1 MGEAPGA
8 LAGKRVVVTRAAEQC
23 VELCRELEARGSK
36 VIVMP
41 LVTFGPPED
50 FAPLDGAL
58 CDLAQ
63 FDWIFLTSQNAV
75 RALAERCETLGRTL
89 AEAAGPARIA
99 VVGPATEQAAVKAG
113 LKVSHVAA
121 AQHGVGLAE
130 ELSREVQGARV
141 LLPRSDRA
149 NPTLPET
156 LRRLGARVTE
166 VTAYKTLAAE
176 GGEREKRRELEN
188 GAADAILFFSPSAVH
203 NLQDLLGTAR
213 MRELGGRM
221 VYGAI
226 GPVTAA
232 ALREGGIED
241 AVVAKDA
248 SVAGVVAA
256 LAGYWEA
263 KSRAGAKRE

>member
-1 MGEAPGA
+1 MGEAAGA

-23 VELCRELEARGSK
+23 AELRRELEARGSK

-50 FAPLDGAL
+50 FAPLDAAL
-58 CDLAQ
+58 GELAR

-75 RALAERCETLGRTL
+75 RALAERCETLGRRL
-89 AEAAGPARIA
+89 AEATGPARIA

-113 LKVSHVAA
+113 LKVSRVAA
-121 AQHGVGLAE
+121 AQHGVGLAK
-130 ELSREVQGARV
+130 ELSHEVQGARV

-149 NPTLPET
+149 NPALPEM
-156 LRRLGARVTE
+156 LRRLGAQVTE
-166 VTAYKTLAAE
+166 VTAYRTLATA
-176 GGEREKRRELEN
+176 GVEREKRRELES
-188 GAADAILFFSPSAVH
+188 GAVDAILLFSPSAVH
-203 NLQDLLGTAR
+203 HLQELLGAAR
-213 MRELGGRM
+213 MRELEGRV

-232 ALREGGIED
+232 ALREGGIEN
-241 AVVAKDA
+241 AVVAQEA
-248 SVAGVVAA
+248 SAAGIVAA

-263 KSRAGAKRE
+263 KLRTGTRQA